1 MLVERKKLYKVLS
14 KDGRTKNLSESEFYE
29 KYFGDEQSVK
39 KLYNFLTTHNH
50 KTGKRK
56 GNVYVDYDITTFFKK
71 YACGNDLSWTKSSTY
86 CKSSNVT
93 PPKPTPVIPPVTTS
107 WVDDPTGSKLYVYKV
122 KDCKWIAKNT
132 RTSKESIISDI
143 PKYQSSVDILN
154 KAYPELIKKCKDGKP
169 EDNKPEETK
178 PPVVQI
184 VLPSW
189 ADCLKTFTKDTTTT
203 TDEDGNDVVLHLF
216 GGDRCYFWKDGTA
229 IYNDSKTKE
238 RLVGKWSCV
247 GGKLL
252 IKFDDWGWQW
262 SMNTGWIEQPSLSP
276 NAIQNYGT
284 SWVSPSE
291 LTDDIFKENK
301 IIMTDLEN
309 VISEINQLVE
319 QELIFEQR
327 VPIVQAPKDE
337 LNILRSNPML
347 KATGT
352 LEALCRSKNQ
362 TSLPVNVNNKIYFA
376 GKKVNLKSGGEAYL
390 TYDGMFLQRVGQSCN
405 FTYMKDANGL
415 MHVKGIPYSDLDL
428 QYTEVLTQFGINPKD
443 YNSDP
448 YALIDGISAD
458 LKKLV
463 EVGAVSTVFK
473 SWNDMLMYYHPDDYK
488 DYALIPQ
495 SGKSLYPPTNA
506 GELSQYRRING
517 RNYGLMYNDKDVV
530 IYLPKNAAPQVS
542 GAGNEAPDQQ
552 KCETAIV
559 EYLSAAIRFATRQD
573 PRPNPTINSADNRT
587 FIEGCAGSGAYD
599 KLEIRPDQLPKVN
612 KDVKI
617 FNFWRGK
624 TLNRKNVYNLL
635 AGRDKDN
642 LPAGNNPYLPF
653 VLDKTNESKSEIKNL
668 IKENLNKISEEKKNK
683 LLVETKIIRTRTN
696 LLIEN
701 RILKFK
707 KPREQ
712 FFNEIISESI
722 YLEKQGFNKEI
733 IKEEFWDKIKGLFG
747 NNGSEAIF
755 GTFKEYMSKW
765 LVDKLTKVNP
775 NGWMGTAIKKSVNE
789 IHVEDIDKLTD
800 CDFMT
805 KRISLSM
812 TDEILKKIKNDEEL
826 DGGISNIV
834 KGGLNK
840 SIDRTELLRSIEEG
854 VSKQI
859 CPELDNVEKKLKE
872 KAEDM
877 KTKAIKP

>member
-1 MLVERKKLYKVLS
+1 
-14 KDGRTKNLSESEFYE
+14 E

-86 CKSSNVT
+86 CKSSDVT
-93 PPKPTPVIPPVTTS
+93 PPKPTPTPVIPPVTTS

-169 EDNKPEETK
+169 EETKPEETK

-216 GGDRCYFWKDGTA
+216 GGDRCYFWEDGTA

-276 NAIQNYGT
+276 NADQNYGT
-284 SWVSPSE
+284 SWTSPSE
-291 LTDDIFKENK
+291 LTGDIFKENK

-309 VISEINQLVE
+309 VINEINQLVE
-319 QELIFEQR
+319 EELIFEQR

-376 GKKVNLKSGGEAYL
+376 GKKITLKSGGEAYL
-390 TYDGMFLQRVGQSCN
+390 TYDGMVLQRDGQSCN
-405 FTYMKDANGL
+405 FSYMKDKNGL
-415 MHVKGIPYSDLDL
+415 MHIKGIPYSDLDL

-443 YNSDP
+443 YNTDP
-448 YALIDGISAD
+448 YALIDGISKD
-458 LKKLV
+458 LQKLV

-473 SWNDMLMYYHPDDYK
+473 SWNDMLYYYHPDDYK
-488 DYALIPQ
+488 DYALVPQ
-495 SGKSLYPPTNA
+495 DGKSLYPPTNR
-506 GELSQYRRING
+506 GELSQYRIING
-517 RNYGLMYNDKDVV
+517 RNYGLMYNNKDVV

-542 GAGNEAPDQQ
+542 GAGNESPDQQ

-653 VLDKTNESKSEIKNL
+653 VLDKTNESKLEI
-668 IKENLNKISEEKKNK
+668 
-683 LLVETKIIRTRTN
+683 
-696 LLIEN
+696 
-701 RILKFK
+701 
-707 KPREQ
+707 
-712 FFNEIISESI
+712 
-722 YLEKQGFNKEI
+722 
-733 IKEEFWDKIKGLFG
+733 
-747 NNGSEAIF
+747 
-755 GTFKEYMSKW
+755 
-765 LVDKLTKVNP
+765 
-775 NGWMGTAIKKSVNE
+775 
-789 IHVEDIDKLTD
+789 
-800 CDFMT
+800 
-805 KRISLSM
+805 
-812 TDEILKKIKNDEEL
+812 
-826 DGGISNIV
+826 
-834 KGGLNK
+834 
-840 SIDRTELLRSIEEG
+840 
-854 VSKQI
+854 
-859 CPELDNVEKKLKE
+859 
-872 KAEDM
+872 
-877 KTKAIKP
+877 